1 MTSARLRRG
10 QQGAALVL
18 ATAPPLQQR
27 RLQLL
32 RVHLQDSKN
41 PQRNQYPTAR
51 LGQLV
56 TLVDLQQRYPTVRL
70 GQAMLSE
77 HLANLDRPWRRRA
90 PQQLAQ
96 RTGVA
101 LTSSRYSV
109 DSARPTRPASAA
121 YSENSIFGGA
131 MLVPPQCSG
140 R

>member
-32 RVHLQDSKN
+32 GVHLQDSKN

-56 TLVDLQQRYPTVRL
+56 TLGNLHLHLSRCLLEVRTN
-70 GQAMLSE
+70 SE
-77 HLANLDRPWRRRA
+77 
-90 PQQLAQ
+90 
-96 RTGVA
+96 
-101 LTSSRYSV
+101 
-109 DSARPTRPASAA
+109 
-121 YSENSIFGGA
+121 
-131 MLVPPQCSG
+131 
-140 R
+140 